1 MELLAKQKRI
11 LILDNGG
18 RMLSIV
24 NEIMQYGDFD
34 VHTIYDPNAVY
45 DKASLINPDLIILD
59 YLLLNNECELVCR
72 DIKEDDHLKN
82 IPVIV
87 VTAYKN
93 KKVRADAYKCDA
105 IFLKPID
112 MQLFAPR
119 IDYLMAS

>member
-18 RMLSIV
+18 RMVSIV

-34 VHTIYDPNAVY
+34 VHTIYDPNSVY